1 MPLSLSEALA
11 RAQTFPARFQAF
23 SRILDAIRSGID
35 FVLRVSSVLLAV
47 FLIHQMLFWATKDPE
62 RSFNVAALILDVT
75 EIVWDFSGILYN
87 ALADILNAAV
97 IPLWNGATY
106 YIIEPTVSLVL
117 EVFSLIFLRKQYTGF
132 IKSSDLPYGGF
143 VCDSTSVAS
152 STWCGRF
159 NAYNAR
165 LEGGDSLTKDGSIT
179 FGTATARRLSE
190 LSGEADFDTPSFE
203 SGELVGILDGLATQ
217 AIVMGSSVFDVL
229 FAVGYDVL
237 STSAVFLFDAAYTIL
252 KILFDMLK
260 LIVKSGM
267 LQTLLSIGIDF
278 ILIMVLEVYVPYLM
292 AMIDAV
298 VCVFQM
304 FSWQSWNEQLKCG
317 AGHVQRHLS
326 NTPTFP
332 HPPPHIPFRLCP
344 LARSR
349 EEVLPG
355 PRRRRRPLDVHLHPA
370 GRRALR
376 LHPRGDPQLENRSQV
391 YRRRG
396 VRPRRLQARERLPLA
411 QRQRVHQLLRVQVP
425 RTEVRTFSPYPAQS
439 LSAERGPPF
448 PILVTT
454 THNSR
459 VSYAQGRLVR
469 HRHLRL
475 AAQTRK
481 LQHLLRQRD
490 RALHE

>member
-1 MPLSLSEALA
+1 MPLTFSEALA

-47 FLIHQMLFWATKDPE
+47 FLIHQLLFWATNDPG

-75 EIVWDFSGILYN
+75 EIVWDLFGVIYN
-87 ALADILNAAV
+87 AVADILNAAV

-106 YIIEPTVSLVL
+106 YIIEPAVSLIL

-165 LEGGDSLTKDGSIT
+165 LEGGDSLSKSDSIT

-229 FAVGYDVL
+229 FAVGYEVL

-252 KILFDMLK
+252 KILFELLK
-260 LIVKSGM
+260 TIVKSGM

-278 ILIMVLEVYVPYLM
+278 ILIMILEVYVPYLM

-304 FSWQSWNEQLKCG
+304 FSWQSWNDQLKCG
-317 AGHVQRHLS
+317 ARRAHSLALVTPFHSRARTRLS
-326 NTPTFP
+326 PFLLSPPCRAQPRRSASKAPT
-332 HPPPHIPFRLCP
+332 PPPTSGCSSPSR
-344 LARSR
+344 RSSSASA
-349 EEVLPG
+349 PSS
-355 PRRRRRPLDVHLHPA
+355 RRPSTRAPA
-370 GRRALR
+370 ASSRAARRSTSA
-376 LHPRGDPQLENRSQV
+376 
-391 YRRRG
+391 
-396 VRPRRLQARERLPLA
+396 
-411 QRQRVHQLLRVQVP
+411 
-425 RTEVRTFSPYPAQS
+425 SPS
-439 LSAERGPPF
+439 S
-448 PILVTT
+448 
-454 THNSR
+454 
-459 VSYAQGRLVR
+459 
-469 HRHLRL
+469 
-475 AAQTRK
+475 
-481 LQHLLRQRD
+481 
-490 RALHE
+490 